1 MWNRK
6 NIVLTVLSASLIMGS
21 SSQCTATTDSEES
34 AKVTESNRVLT
45 LRQALA
51 LTLTQHPELKVF
63 SLEIRAAEARQLQAS
78 LKPNPQL
85 KIEVEEAG
93 GGGDRSDF
101 EAAETTIELK
111 QLIELGDKSKKRE
124 KVASFEKELANIDYE
139 NKKLELF
146 SEAAKAFIGV
156 LKAQEKLRLSNEL
169 LELSEASFETVVKRV
184 DAGKDSPVEKTRAS
198 VALSTIKMQH
208 RKTERNLDFA
218 RKKLASFWGQDKL
231 HFEQAVGDL
240 DRIEDLPA
248 LEILTGQLQRN
259 PEYARW
265 DAEIKR
271 SHAAVDL
278 EKSKAMG
285 NITIGA
291 GVQRFN
297 ETEDNAIV
305 FGLSIPLPLSDRN
318 QGAKQAAVYN
328 LAKSK
333 EMQKTAWLNLKN
345 DFNQTYQN
353 YADAYSQANSLKNEV
368 LPAAIEMFDAAT
380 RAYQEGKVDY
390 LNMLDAQRTLFT
402 IKDEYIESLA
412 AYHIGKTDIERFIGR
427 EIKTVRILESE
438 K

>member
-1 MWNRK
+1 MWDHK
-6 NIVLTVLSASLIMGS
+6 KILLTVLSASLIMGGA
-21 SSQCTATTDSEES
+21 SQCMAGPPGEENVKVAES
-34 AKVTESNRVLT
+34 ALT
-45 LRQALA
+45 LRRALA
-51 LTLTQHPELKVF
+51 LTLMHNSELKVF

-101 EAAETTIELK
+101 DAAETTIELK

-124 KVASFEKELANIDYE
+124 KVASFEKELADIDYE
-139 NKKLELF
+139 NKKLEVF

-169 LELSEASFETVVKRV
+169 LKLSEASFETVGKRV

-198 VALSTIKMQH
+198 VALSTIKIQH

-218 RKKLASFWGQDKL
+218 RKKLASFWGQGRL
-231 HFEQAVGDL
+231 LFEQAVGDL
-240 DRIEDLPA
+240 GRIEDLPA
-248 LEILTGQLQRN
+248 LENLARQLQKN
-259 PEYARW
+259 PQYARW
-265 DAEIKR
+265 IAEIKR
-271 SHAAVDL
+271 SQAVLDL

-285 NITIGA
+285 DITVGA

-318 QGAKQAAVYN
+318 QGAKQAATYN
-328 LAKSK
+328 LAKSR
-333 EMQKTAWLNLKN
+333 EMQKTAWLNLQN
-345 DFNQTYQN
+345 DFNETYQK
-353 YADAYSQANSLKNEV
+353 YADAYSQAHSLKSEV

-412 AYHIGKTDIERFIGR
+412 AYHIGKTDIERFIGTD
-427 EIKTVRILESE
+427 IKTIRILESE